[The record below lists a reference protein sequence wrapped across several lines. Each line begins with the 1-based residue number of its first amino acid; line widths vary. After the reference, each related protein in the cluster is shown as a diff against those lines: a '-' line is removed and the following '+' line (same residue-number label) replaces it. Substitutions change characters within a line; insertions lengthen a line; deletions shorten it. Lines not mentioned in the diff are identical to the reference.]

1 MLRLFFP
8 VLLSAFLLAPLSA
21 AGGREHAGETVLR
34 VATLSGPSA
43 LSMARMVCD
52 PSANVSVPAHFE
64 TAGSVDVLLPKL
76 ITGDIDIGILPVNVA
91 AKLHAADPGLL
102 VMGAV
107 TGLGMLSV
115 VTRDSNLTRLADLD
129 GKRLYVAGQGATP
142 EYVLRTL
149 LKKAGIT
156 NVSLDFS
163 LSTADMAAA
172 LASGRISYAL
182 LPEPFTTLAL
192 ERDSG
197 DPPLFRA
204 FLLADLW
211 SEYGFGENF
220 PMTVCVIRRS
230 VAEKN
235 PGQIAS
241 FLESYRE
248 SLLWTRENP
257 EAAAKCAQKADLG
270 ILAEVAEKAIPHSGY
285 TFIHASEARPLVESL
300 LSVYLEYA
308 PAAIGGKLP
317 DVSFYLK

>member
-1 MLRLFFP
+1 M
-8 VLLSAFLLAPLSA
+8 
-21 AGGREHAGETVLR
+21 
-34 VATLSGPSA
+34 
-43 LSMARMVCD
+43 
-52 PSANVSVPAHFE
+52 
-64 TAGSVDVLLPKL
+64 DVLLPKL

-270 ILAEVAEKAIPHSGY
+270 ILAEVAEKAISHSGY

-317 DVSFYLK
+317 DGSFYLK